1 MAARAMWKAD
11 LALGEIKVPVK
22 LYAAVRDAKVH
33 FRLLHAADGAPVKQ
47 HIVHPE
53 TARPVPPEAIKKAV
67 AVDRGVYVVLTE
79 EEQAALAPKPSRLIS
94 VEQAVAASA
103 IDERWFD
110 RPYYLGPDGDDEG
123 YFALAEALAASAI
136 DERWFD
142 RPYYLGPDGDDEG
155 YFALAEALA
164 KREAVGV
171 AHWVLRNK
179 RYVGALHAS
188 GGYLLL
194 ETLRYAQEIVEVGA
208 LRPSANRAPH
218 KREIALAEQLIGA
231 LEDRFDP
238 SAFRDEYQEQ
248 LKGLLAAKAA
258 GKVVRFPKAP
268 ERKREESLVA
278 SLQASLKSSRRKE
291 TSHGR
296 RA

>member
-11 LALGEIKVPVK
+11 LVLGETKVPVK
-22 LYAAVRDAKVH
+22 LYSAVQDSKVH
-33 FRLLHAADGAPVKQ
+33 FRLLHAADHAPVKQ
-47 HIVHPE
+47 QMVDPATEQPVAPTE
-53 TARPVPPEAIKKAV
+53 TRKAV

-79 EEQAALAPKPSRLIS
+79 EEQAALTPKPSRLIS
-94 VEQAVAASA
+94 VEQVVTREA

-123 YFALAEALAASAI
+123 YFALAETLK
-136 DERWFD
+136 
-142 RPYYLGPDGDDEG
+142 
-155 YFALAEALA
+155 
-164 KREAVGV
+164 KRDAVGV

-179 RYVGALHAS
+179 SYVGALQAS

-194 ETLRYAQEIVEVGA
+194 DTLRYAEQIVEVGA
-208 LRPSANRAPH
+208 VRPSANRAPD

-238 SAFRDEYQEQ
+238 TEFRDEYQEQ
-248 LKGLLAAKAA
+248 LKNMLAAKAA
-258 GKVVRFPKAP
+258 GKVVHFPKAP
-268 ERKREESLVA
+268 KRATTDSLVA
-278 SLQASLKSSRRKE
+278 SLQASLKASRKE
-291 TSHGR
+291 AGHGR

>member
-11 LALGEIKVPVK
+11 LTLGESKIPVK
-22 LYAAVRDAKVH
+22 LYAAVQDAKVR
-33 FRLLHAADGAPVKQ
+33 FRLLHAADHAPVKQ
-47 HIVHPE
+47 QMIDPATDE
-53 TARPVPPEAIKKAV
+53 PVPSEALKQAV
-67 AVDRGVYVVLTE
+67 PVDRGVYVVLTE
-79 EEQAALAPKPSRLIS
+79 EEQAALAPKPSRIIS
-94 VEQAVAASA
+94 IEQVVEADAV
-103 IDERWFD
+103 
-110 RPYYLGPDGDDEG
+110 
-123 YFALAEALAASAI
+123 

-164 KREAVGV
+164 KRGVVGV
-171 AHWVLRNK
+171 ASWVLRNK

-194 ETLRYAQEIVEVGA
+194 DTLRYAQEIVEVGA
-208 LRPSANRAPH
+208 VAPTATRAPD

-238 SAFRDEYQEQ
+238 AAFRDEYQEQ
-248 LKGLLAAKAA
+248 LRSLIASKAA

-268 ERKREESLVA
+268 PRKREDSLVA
-278 SLQASLKSSRRKE
+278 SLQASLKSRRKE
-291 TSHGR
+291 AGHGR

>member
-22 LYAAVRDAKVH
+22 LYAAVRDTKVH
-33 FRLLHAADGAPVKQ
+33 FRLLHAADHAPVKQ
-47 HIVHPE
+47 QMVDPE
-53 TARPVPPEAIKKAV
+53 TEQPVTSEQLQRAV
-67 AVDRGVYVVLTE
+67 ALDRGVYVLLTE

-94 VEQAVAASA
+94 VEQVVKSSAV
-103 IDERWFD
+103 DERWFD

-123 YFALAEALAASAI
+123 YFALSEALK
-136 DERWFD
+136 
-142 RPYYLGPDGDDEG
+142 
-155 YFALAEALA
+155 
-164 KREAVGV
+164 KREAIGV

-179 RYVGALHAS
+179 RYVGALQAS

-194 ETLRYAQEIVEVGA
+194 DTLRYAQEIVEVA
-208 LRPSANRAPH
+208 AVRPGANRAPD

-231 LEDRFDP
+231 LEDRFD
-238 SAFRDEYQEQ
+238 ANEFRDEYQEQ
-248 LKGLLAAKAA
+248 LQGLLAAKAA

-268 ERKREESLVA
+268 TAKQSDSLIA
-278 SLQASLKSSRRKE
+278 SLQASLKGRRKE
-291 TSHGR
+291 ASHGR